1 LGLIQGISCL
11 FIESAIGLFQG
22 CSLHAFLLLRKPGQ
36 VQRIPAAE
44 IPPPR
49 KARHPHL
56 RLHLRLRLHPR
67 PALHPQRQRRR
78 RLLQSLQRIRQVSR
92 TGLKFVVRA

>member
-1 LGLIQGISCL
+1 MQGFKHAKPAEGLMPQCWSLGLIQGISCL

-44 IPPPR
+44 IPPPH

-56 RLHLRLRLHPR
+56 RL
-67 PALHPQRQRRR
+67 
-78 RLLQSLQRIRQVSR
+78 
-92 TGLKFVVRA
+92 